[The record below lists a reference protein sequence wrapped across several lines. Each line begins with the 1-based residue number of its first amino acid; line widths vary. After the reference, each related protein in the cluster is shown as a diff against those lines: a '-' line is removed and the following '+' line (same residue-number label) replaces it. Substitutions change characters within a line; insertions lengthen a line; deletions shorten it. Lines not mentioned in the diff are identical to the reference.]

1 MQTHPEIGVE
11 FSATFFF
18 ARAPRLRIFRALMRA
33 VLALEDGRH
42 FIGESFG
49 APGTA
54 VGEACFNTSMTGYQE
69 VLTDPSYRGQIV
81 AMTAPQIGNYGIN
94 SLDDESSA
102 VHVRG
107 FVIEELSAIPSNWR
121 STGDLDSY
129 LAKWKIPGI
138 QGVDTRALT
147 KHLRSRGAMQACITS
162 ELDVDAAIARAKSAP
177 PMAGSDFVKEVTP
190 RDSFDW
196 DPTDTLSP
204 EWTIVKGDGSGVEIR
219 EGNEVFK
226 KLPPARHRIVAY
238 DFGMKTNILRRL
250 RQEGFSVR
258 VVPANTS
265 AEDVLALKPDGVFLS
280 NGPGDPG
287 ALTYVHENIRKL
299 IGRTPI
305 FGICLGH
312 QMLGYAVGGK
322 TFKLKF
328 GHRGGNQPV
337 KDLRTGKVTITSQ
350 NHGFAVDADSL
361 PSEVEVTHVNLNDL
375 TVEGLAHKS
384 LPVFSVQYHPE
395 AAPGPNDATYF
406 FRQFADLIGSVK

>member
-1 MQTHPEIGVE
+1 
-11 FSATFFF
+11 
-18 ARAPRLRIFRALMRA
+18 MRA
-33 VLALEDGRH
+33 ILALEDGRF

-49 APGTA
+49 ATGTV

-81 AMTAPQIGNYGIN
+81 AMTAPQIGNYGVN
-94 SLDDESSA
+94 LLDDESSA

-107 FVIEELSAIPSNWR
+107 FVIEELSAVSSNWR
-121 STGDLDSY
+121 STGNLDDY
-129 LAKWKIPGI
+129 LKRANVPGI
-138 QGVDTRALT
+138 QGIDTRALT
-147 KHLRSRGAMQACITS
+147 KHLRSRGAMQACLTTEEIS
-162 ELDVDAAIARAKSAP
+162 PEEAVARAKSAP

-190 RDSFDW
+190 HQPYDW
-196 DPTDTLSP
+196 DPQDQLSC
-204 EWTIVKGDGSGVEIR
+204 EWTIVKGDGSGVEVR

-226 KLPPARHRIVAY
+226 KLPPIRHSIVAY
-238 DFGMKTNILRRL
+238 DFGMKRNILRRL
-250 RQEGFSVR
+250 RQHGFKVR
-258 VVPANTS
+258 VVPAHTS
-265 AEDVLALKPDGVFLS
+265 AEDVLAMQPDGVFLS

-299 IGRTPI
+299 IGKTPI

-337 KDLRTGKVTITSQ
+337 QDVRTGKVDITSQ

-361 PSEVEVTHVNLNDL
+361 PSEVEVTHINLNDH
-375 TVEGLAHKS
+375 TVEGLSHKS
-384 LPVFSVQYHPE
+384 EPVFSVQYHPE
-395 AAPGPNDATYF
+395 AAPGPNDATHF
-406 FRQFADLIGSVK
+406 FPEFAKLIDDSR